1 MSQVVRFIRLRGHWL
16 FLLAALVS
24 AALVLYAWRLPPF
37 HTGIETTENAY
48 VRGAV
53 TVVAPKVDGYIAEV
67 LVQDYDAVQAGQVLV
82 RLDSRNYQQKL
93 DAAKGQLAVQEA
105 NLANSAQTQRSRQ
118 ASTGSAK
125 AQIAAADAEL
135 ANAKAQLTRAQADM
149 RRAEPLAA
157 DGSLSQRERDQTEA
171 ALKQAEAAL
180 KRAQAARE
188 QALAGQV
195 VANED
200 LRAAGVNQEALE
212 AAVQSAKAAVALAQI
227 DLDNTEIRAPQAG
240 HVGEVG
246 AKLGQ
251 YVAPGTQLLAV
262 VPSQVWVIANFKET
276 QTSHMEPGQSAR
288 FHVDALD
295 GVELAGHVERISPAT
310 GSEFSVIK
318 PDNATGN
325 FVKIPQRLSVRIA
338 VDPDQAA
345 AERMRPGMSVVVSVD
360 TKTHAPATTTSAAI
374 APKV

>member
-1 MSQVVRFIRLRGHWL
+1 MSQVISFIRLRGHWL
-16 FLLAALVS
+16 FMLAALIS
-24 AALVLYAWRLPPF
+24 AAMVLYAWRLPPF
-37 HTGIETTENAY
+37 HTGVETTENAY
-48 VRGAV
+48 VRGPV

-67 LVQDYDAVQAGQVLV
+67 LVQDYDAVEAGQVLV

-93 DAAKGQLAVQEA
+93 DAAKSQLAIQQA
-105 NLANSAQTQRSRQ
+105 NLANSAQSERARQ
-118 ASTGSAK
+118 AGTGSAK

-135 ANAKAQLTRAQADM
+135 GNAKAQLTRAQADM

-157 DGSLSQRERDQTEA
+157 DGSLSQRERDQTQA
-171 ALKQAEAAL
+171 ALKQAEATL
-180 KRAQAARE
+180 KRAQASRE

-200 LRAAGVNQEALE
+200 LNAVRVNQEALE

-227 DLDNTEIRAPQAG
+227 DLDNTQIRAPQAG

-262 VPSQVWVIANFKET
+262 VPNQVWIIANFKET
-276 QTSHMEPGQSAR
+276 QTSHMEPGQLAR

-295 GVELAGHVERISPAT
+295 GQELSGHVERISPAT

-338 VDPDQAA
+338 VDEGQAA
-345 AERMRPGMSVVVSVD
+345 TQRLRPGMSVVVSVD
-360 TKTHAPATTTSAAI
+360 TKTHAMAAAPSAA
-374 APKV
+374 PQV